1 MSIAVALQVGCKSTH
16 ILKYMRIS
24 YLAKSEEHTHT
35 LTYTQPPGASANRK
49 WALVGGGGG
58 DRCTRATTC
67 TCVCVCLPV
76 YNCEHKCVR
85 VRLYVHTHVRVSV
98 CVCVCTIVNTSV
110 FGICIG
116 RASLQEIKWLLVT
129 HRLPPLHT
137 ATRRRAMQSLCK
149 CIIAQWG
156 NLNRRNRAGC
166 W

>member
-1 MSIAVALQVGCKSTH
+1 MSIAVVLQVRCKSTQ

-58 DRCTRATTC
+58 DRCARAYTRSTC
-67 TCVCVCLPV
+67 LSVCVSMCAIV
-76 YNCEHKCVR
+76 NTSV
-85 VRLYVHTHVRVSV
+85 YVHTHVRVSV

-110 FGICIG
+110 FWICIG